1 MYFAPSQLA
10 FAKAVRLFPSIDEV
24 DEFGLGM
31 DACFLVNA
39 FQMRVYGAFGDEE
52 LAGYLASAEI
62 AVCVCCQ
69 FGLAV

>member
-39 FQMRVYGAFGDEE
+39 FQMRVYGAFGNEQLTCDFT
-52 LAGYLASAEI
+52 G
-62 AVCVCCQ
+62 AVVVVCI
-69 FGLAV
+69 GR